1 MTILADNLWLL
12 NRWVYQML
20 HRERLDVRVI
30 RIGRFMNQN
39 TQVAVFDE
47 DFAKYGDAIF
57 RFCIVKVSNV
67 ELAEDLTQEVFMR
80 YWGYLKDGKE
90 IQNPRALLYT
100 IANNLAK
107 DWYKKKKSDSLD
119 DQIALGYDPVEKSAG
134 PQMLAEQ
141 AEVIDAL
148 TQLEE
153 NDREVMVMRYVDG
166 LDPRD
171 IAVILNESAN
181 VISVR
186 LNRATKRLQTILHL

>member
-1 MTILADNLWLL
+1 
-12 NRWVYQML
+12 
-20 HRERLDVRVI
+20 
-30 RIGRFMNQN
+30 MNQN
-39 TQVAVFDE
+39 TQVTVFDE
-47 DFAKYGDAIF
+47 AFAQYGDAIF

-80 YWGYLKDGKE
+80 YWGYLKEDKE

-134 PQMLAEQ
+134 PQLLAEQ

-148 TQLEE
+148 AQLEE
-153 NDREVMVMRYVDG
+153 NDREIMVLRYVDG
-166 LDPRD
+166 LDPKD
-171 IAVILNESAN
+171 IALILNESAN

-186 LNRATKRLQTILHL
+186 INRATKRLQTILHI